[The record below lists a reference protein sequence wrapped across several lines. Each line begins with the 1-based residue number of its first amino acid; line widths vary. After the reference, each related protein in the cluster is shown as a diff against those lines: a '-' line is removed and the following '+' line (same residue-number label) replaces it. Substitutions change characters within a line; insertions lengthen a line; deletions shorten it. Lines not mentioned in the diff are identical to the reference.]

1 MNLYLSDHRFQVGGQ
16 PYAGFPIL
24 VDSAGKIVEIAL
36 HFFVDRLLRSGSA
49 RDPKTWKAYG
59 QHLYDYFGFLEAK
72 NLRWDVVPSWN
83 SGDVPAL
90 AHYVKWC
97 DASVGNSPG
106 YINDKLGTIKRFYSW
121 AKEAGLIN
129 ELPFRS
135 LDITSPGRTGGRL
148 AHADGRARRVR
159 TADVNLREPA
169 REVRVLTRSQVDAL
183 LRGTINPTHRAVMHL
198 GLSAGLRAEE
208 LATFPADYVIDC
220 SRLPKNAKSVAV
232 RLDPK
237 RMETKNAKARTVRI
251 SVACMDALW
260 QYRATVREQLLQ
272 RSRTAQDVLFLTRFG
287 VPYQADGFVQ
297 PLARVGR
304 RLDFHLHPHM
314 LRHTFATHTLAS
326 LEDRKR
332 AGQLR
337 GSPLVVVMELLG
349 HTSITTTSRYLHFI
363 DAIDD
368 GYATRYQAEIDAIA
382 AGLLKPAGSD
392 R

>member
-1 MNLYLSDHRFQVGGQ
+1 MNLYLSDHSFQVGGQ

-24 VDSAGKIVEIAL
+24 VDGTGKIVEVAL

-72 NLRWDVVPSWN
+72 NLRWEVMPSWN
-83 SGDVPAL
+83 SGDVSAL
-90 AHYVKWC
+90 AHYVRWC

-121 AKEAGLIN
+121 AKEAALII

-135 LDITSPGRTGGRL
+135 LDVASTGRTRGRL

-169 REVRVLTRSQVDAL
+169 REIRVLTRAQVDAL
-183 LRGTINPTHRAVMHL
+183 LRGTMNPTHRAVIHL

-208 LATFPADYVIDC
+208 LATFPADYVTDC
-220 SRLPKNAKSVAV
+220 SRLPKNVKSVAV

-251 SVACMDALW
+251 SVSCMDALW
-260 QYRATVREQLLQ
+260 QYRATVREQLLH
-272 RSRTAQDVLFLTRFG
+272 RASTAHDVLFVTRFG
-287 VPYQADGFVQ
+287 VPFQADGFVQ
-297 PLARVGR
+297 PLARIGR
-304 RLDFHLHPHM
+304 KLGFHLYPHM

-337 GSPLVVVMELLG
+337 GSPLLLVMELLG
-349 HTSITTTSRYLHFI
+349 HASITMTSRYLHFI

-382 AGLLKPAGSD
+382 AALSKPAQGD